1 MEGIHRWCRVQVRE
15 ILTPLFCQPLSSKAI
30 TTLPVLTSGYWDQ
43 EGNPCLLSSSPVTLF
58 NLGSRPTSDH
68 KNGFPGLDNPENR
81 WQSCYGCS
89 TEPSTHSTHCS
100 HSDHSSA
107 GTLWMSFH
115 PCPHWCPFL
124 LMQGRALCFSVLQW
138 CRQEGILRAVVH
150 TSRASTTLFLSRLNT
165 QIVLFGSL
173 SMASKQRSRARFCLP
188 FSGTTGRGIWPKNSV
203 CFLSQKLT
211 CSEYLWNFL
220 LPLSSV

>member
-1 MEGIHRWCRVQVRE
+1 MLVYFWWLIWKPLSWLFCPTLSSAVQTVSCSEFALGPMESIHRWCRVQVRE

-30 TTLPVLTSGYWDQ
+30 TTLPVLSSGYWDQ
-43 EGNPCLLSSSPVTLF
+43 QGNTCLLSSSPVTLF

-138 CRQEGILRAVVH
+138 CRQEGVFEGYCTHV
-150 TSRASTTLFLSRLNT
+150 
-165 QIVLFGSL
+165 QG
-173 SMASKQRSRARFCLP
+173 K
-188 FSGTTGRGIWPKNSV
+188 
-203 CFLSQKLT
+203 
-211 CSEYLWNFL
+211 
-220 LPLSSV
+220 